1 MATVLLV
8 SLPSLSCS
16 VLSAKRQSSRPGL
29 QDSLTGTSVTGRA
42 LFKSSHPAVAQSS
55 FVSADRCARF
65 PAVMVRLSP
74 EATWA
79 ITATSLQGLQAI
91 FDETS
96 WPDILTRHI
105 GGLWKT
111 LMTCNDHWYGDDF
124 NEMAL
129 WQLWLSLVYIMCK
142 IVQNHWYIII
152 KAKLG
157 HYPYIGL
164 YIKLLDF
171 VDFAVQA
178 ALHS

>member
-1 MATVLLV
+1 MMDDGWWKKVQKVQKVRKVYMDGWWLKVHKVQNETYWW
-8 SLPSLSCS
+8 
-16 VLSAKRQSSRPGL
+16 RI
-29 QDSLTGTSVTGRA
+29 LTRH
-42 LFKSSHPAVAQSS
+42 FI
-55 FVSADRCARF
+55 RN
-65 PAVMVRLSP
+65 
-74 EATWA
+74 
-79 ITATSLQGLQAI
+79 

-124 NEMAL
+124 NEMAS

-142 IVQNHWYIII
+142 IVQNHWYIIC
-152 KAKLG
+152 KAKIG

-178 ALHS
+178 AVHS